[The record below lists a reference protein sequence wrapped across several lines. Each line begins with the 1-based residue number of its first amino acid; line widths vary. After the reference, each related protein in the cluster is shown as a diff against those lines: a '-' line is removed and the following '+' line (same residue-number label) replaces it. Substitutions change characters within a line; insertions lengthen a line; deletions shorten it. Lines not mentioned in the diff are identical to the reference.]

1 MPAAFG
7 GSGQPGAQRTAAL
20 GESGQLLSAQ
30 RSLSKTPRRWRFA
43 PPRRLVGRWLPN
55 NGDAPC
61 RPPFRAAALSEAGF
75 RLPQLPFID
84 PH

>member
-30 RSLSKTPRRWRFA
+30 RSLSKPRADGVLR
-43 PPRRLVGRWLPN
+43 PRAVLSAGGLPMTS
-55 NGDAPC
+55 DAPC
-61 RPPFRAAALSEAGF
+61 RFAARAAALSEAGF